1 MKKKSLLFTCILL
14 TVSMLLVFCGCSS
27 YGGIKSAYEKE
38 GYKEY
43 EITDVIKE
51 AFNLKDEDIQDSK
64 AAIHFL
70 STAEIGKD
78 DNVLVLLAKV
88 ATSKS
93 AIVWEYKDVDA
104 LQEVYKEKLSK
115 EEQENFDKLWA
126 EYQKLPTV
134 NGNCILVWG
143 DQEVFQKAK

>member
-1 MKKKSLLFTCILL
+1 MKKKGFLFACIALA
-14 TVSMLLVFCGCSS
+14 VGMLLVFCGCSS
-27 YGGIKSAYEKE
+27 YGDIKSAYEKE

-51 AFNLKDEDIQDSK
+51 AFKLSDEDVKDAK

-70 STAEIGKD
+70 STADIGKD

-93 AIVWEYKDVDA
+93 AIVWEYKDVGA
-104 LQEVYKEKLSK
+104 LQEAYKEKLSK
-115 EEQENFDKLWA
+115 EEQENFDKLWE

-143 DQEVFQKAK
+143 DTEVFQKTK

>member
-1 MKKKSLLFTCILL
+1 MKKKGLLL
-14 TVSMLLVFCGCSS
+14 TCVLLAVSMLLVFCGCSA

-51 AFNLKDEDIQDSK
+51 AFHLNDEDIKNAK

-70 STAEIGKD
+70 STADIGKD
-78 DNVLVLLAKV
+78 DNVVVLAAKV
-88 ATSKS
+88 LTSKS
-93 AIVWEYKDVDA
+93 AIVWEYKDVKS
-104 LQEVYKEKLSK
+104 LQEAYKEKLSQ
-115 EEQENFDKLWA
+115 EEQENFDKLWE
-126 EYQKLPTV
+126 EYQKLPNV
-134 NGNCILVWG
+134 NQNCILVWG

>member
-1 MKKKSLLFTCILL
+1 MKKKGLWFSCIALAAL
-14 TVSMLLVFCGCSS
+14 MLVVFCGCSS

-43 EITDVIKE
+43 EITDVIKQ
-51 AFNLKDEDIQDSK
+51 AFGLKDEDVKDDK

-70 STAEIGKD
+70 STADIGKD
-78 DNVLVLLAKV
+78 DNLAVVAAKV
-88 ATSKS
+88 LTSKS
-93 AIVWEYKDVDA
+93 VVVWEYKDVA
-104 LQEVYKEKLSK
+104 AVQEAYKEKLSK

-143 DQEVFQKAK
+143 DNEIFQKTK